1 MSKCQ
6 INKYKA
12 GGRSCGSG
20 GGSGGSRPAPQG
32 DLPLAALLAA
42 RDAQDAAWTRPAPAG
57 PAAPAGQLALV
68 QQKPKAPEK
77 KMDIDTILSGDNDF

>member
-20 GGSGGSRPAPQG
+20 SGGGSGGGRPAAQG

-42 RDAQDAAWTRPAPAG
+42 RDAQDAAWTRPAPA
-57 PAAPAGQLALV
+57 APGGQLALI

>member
-12 GGRSCGSG
+12 GGRSCGS
-20 GGSGGSRPAPQG
+20 GSGGSRPAPQG

-42 RDAQDAAWTRPAPAG
+42 RDAQDAAWTRPAPLAA
-57 PAAPAGQLALV
+57 PAAPGGQLALI